1 MDGEDLQSPAPQPN
15 ADDDDDDDDDN
26 ANIRVLLQ
34 LQTTHIFLNDVK
46 NYLVDTR

>member
-15 ADDDDDDDDDN
+15 DDDDDDDDN

>member
-1 MDGEDLQSPAPQPN
+1 MDGEDLQSPAPQQN
-15 ADDDDDDDDDN
+15 ADDDDDN